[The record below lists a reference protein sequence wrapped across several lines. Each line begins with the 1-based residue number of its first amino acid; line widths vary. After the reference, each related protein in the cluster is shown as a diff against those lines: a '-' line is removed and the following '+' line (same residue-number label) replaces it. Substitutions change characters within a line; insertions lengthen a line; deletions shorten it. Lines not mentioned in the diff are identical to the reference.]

1 MMEMEDRQERHFEC
15 QMQQQSDMM
24 QMMMMVMMG
33 GQEEAIKSLDTMT
46 RIRVRKGNNSV
57 VR

>member
-1 MMEMEDRQERHFEC
+1 MEMEDRQERHFER

-33 GQEEAIKSLDTMT
+33 GQGEALKSLETMT
-46 RIRVRKGNNSV
+46 RIWVRKGNNSV
-57 VR
+57 IS